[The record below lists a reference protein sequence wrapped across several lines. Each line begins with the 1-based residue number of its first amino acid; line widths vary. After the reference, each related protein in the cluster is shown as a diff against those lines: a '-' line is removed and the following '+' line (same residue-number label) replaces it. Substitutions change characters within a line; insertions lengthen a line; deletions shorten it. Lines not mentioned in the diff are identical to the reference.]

1 MTSFLKHYLF
11 VLKQIIEGFNDDVQ
25 NVNIITNDEQKLLDK
40 FNNTYGK
47 INRTPVSKFEEQAV
61 MHADD
66 IAVICND
73 KSLTYEEL
81 NERANSLAHYLI

>member
-25 NVNIITNDEQKLLDK
+25 NVNIITDDEQKLLDK

-47 INRTPVSKFEEQAV
+47 INRAPVSKF
-61 MHADD
+61 
-66 IAVICND
+66 
-73 KSLTYEEL
+73 
-81 NERANSLAHYLI
+81 